1 MTEDE
6 KDKAAYNIVMSQ
18 FMFARTLSCALSR
31 GHRNQEL
38 ERLIIDETIKELD
51 FLVEKKIKLVKYY
64 FKY

>member
-1 MTEDE
+1 
-6 KDKAAYNIVMSQ
+6 
-18 FMFARTLSCALSR
+18 MFARTLSCALSR